1 MKTLNIEVNLMFL
14 HLRLNKLINA
24 TTIRLVTS
32 STYETIIRDRFI
44 KKSKSVNSLK
54 KLINRFER
62 RTNIKTHDMKK
73 ITFFVASSWWVSST
87 ARIMKNKKKVEK
99 YHKTQL
105 TTNSINYIYIDE
117 NDINDKINSATI
129 SSKTNS
135 ITTRAY
141 LKLTTSYTIYSAKL
155 YDIVLTMNMR
165 LHSFSKST
173 RKSKLVICIDNQ
185 TAIQTMH
192 DSKINFDQYLMK
204 WIIWLID
211 DLRIKYIEIELHWI
225 SIHID
230 IENNEQTNIA
240 IKQITDWRLKKRDK
254 RRKEMNTDHKAQQT
268 SVQMLKSVV
277 KIVMNKTIKQ
287 QWNQKWRDC
296 NKDRVLFKITSKSN
310 TTILRLHEKL
320 SKKLNAIAIQLR
332 TIKINLQTFL
342 YSRKKVENFMC
353 SCMNSKQTIKHVLFE
368 CKRLKRLRRSLW
380 TNEIKKAKWRELRLM
395 NVLINSINL
404 TKTTKF
410 IENLELIDHLRAH
423 IENDE
428 I

>member
-1 MKTLNIEVNLMFL
+1 M

-24 TTIRLVTS
+24 TTMRLITN

-44 KKSKSVNSLK
+44 KKTKNVNLMK
-54 KLINRFER
+54 KLIVKFER
-62 RTNIKTHDMKK
+62 RTNIKIHDMKR
-73 ITFFVASSWWVSST
+73 ITFFVASSWWISSI
-87 ARIMKNKKKVEK
+87 ARIMKNKKKVKK
-99 YHKTQL
+99 YHKTQF
-105 TTNSINYIYIDE
+105 TTNSINYIYINE
-117 NDINDKINSATI
+117 NDINDKIDLIAI

-135 ITTRAY
+135 ITTKIY
-141 LKLTTSYTIYSAKL
+141 LKFITSYTIYFAKL

-173 RKSKLVICIDNQ
+173 KKSKLVICIDNQ
-185 TAIQTMH
+185 TTIHTMH

-211 DLRIKYIEIELHWI
+211 DLRIKYIEIKLHWI

-240 IKQITDWRLKKRDK
+240 IKQITDWKLKRRDRK
-254 RRKEMNTDHKAQQT
+254 RKEMNIDHKAQQT
-268 SVQMLKSVV
+268 SVQMLKSAV
-277 KIVMNKTIKQ
+277 KIVMNKTVKQ
-287 QWNQKWRDC
+287 QWSQEWRDC
-296 NKDRVLFKITSKSN
+296 DKNRDLFKITSKSN
-310 TTILRLHEKL
+310 TAILRLHEKL
-320 SKKLNAIAIQLR
+320 SKKLNVIAIQLR

-342 YSRKKVENFMC
+342 FNRKKIENLMC
-353 SCMNSKQTIKHVLFE
+353 SCMCNKQTIKFVFFE
-368 CKRLKRLRRSLW
+368 CKKLKRLRKNLW
-380 TNEIKKAKWRELRLM
+380 TNEIRKAKWKKLKLM

-410 IENLELIDHLRAH
+410 IENSEFIDHLRAH